1 MAQPTEVPTH
11 APTASVPMDSN
22 IVAIIIATNCVASRD
37 TWSDQGALHQRHH
50 RSWKSCLEGKASELW
65 AICTREDHPPTPATV
80 SSSMF
85 IVAILVLLLLLYHRD
100 PLCCQFLCS
109 CRFFQSPS
117 QYDCPPPY
125 FSSNQRLVG
134 PQSGTPRLE
143 SAAEN
148 PGIQG
153 DELFCVGPPTS
164 YQLPS
169 WEEPRLPSYESVRK
183 KDRQREIHQMIAE
196 RFGLWAEVSPELPP
210 PYEQA
215 LRYPAALS
223 GNGAGS
229 ELSAR
234 QSLPDMLQ
242 ASPTY
247 QPHRN
252 TSV

>member
-1 MAQPTEVPTH
+1 MPPEMMETSEAPSRE
-11 APTASVPMDSN
+11 PTASVPMDSN
-22 IVAIIIATNCVASRD
+22 IAAIIIAT
-37 TWSDQGALHQRHH
+37 
-50 RSWKSCLEGKASELW
+50 
-65 AICTREDHPPTPATV
+65 I
-80 SSSMF
+80 SSSVF

-109 CRFFQSPS
+109 CRFFQNPS

-125 FSSNQRLVG
+125 FSNNQRLAG
-134 PQSGTPRLE
+134 LQPGTQRLE
-143 SAAEN
+143 STAEN
-148 PGIQG
+148 SGTVQG
-153 DELFCVGPPTS
+153 DELFCVGPPSS
-164 YQLPS
+164 YQLPP
-169 WEEPRLPSYESVRK
+169 WEQPRLPSYESVRK

-196 RFGLWAEVSPELPP
+196 RFGLWAEVSQELPP

-223 GNGAGS
+223 GTGAGS

-242 ASPTY
+242 ASPTF

>member
-1 MAQPTEVPTH
+1 MPPEMMETSEAPSRE
-11 APTASVPMDSN
+11 PTASVPMDSN
-22 IVAIIIATNCVASRD
+22 IAAIIIAT
-37 TWSDQGALHQRHH
+37 
-50 RSWKSCLEGKASELW
+50 
-65 AICTREDHPPTPATV
+65 TV
-80 SSSMF
+80 SSSVF

-109 CRFFQSPS
+109 CRFFQNPS
-117 QYDCPPPY
+117 QY
-125 FSSNQRLVG
+125 
-134 PQSGTPRLE
+134 
-143 SAAEN
+143 
-148 PGIQG
+148 G
-153 DELFCVGPPTS
+153 DELFCVGPPSS
-164 YQLPS
+164 YQLPP
-169 WEEPRLPSYESVRK
+169 WEQPRLPSYESVRK

-196 RFGLWAEVSPELPP
+196 RFGLWAEVSQELPP

-223 GNGAGS
+223 GTGAGS

-242 ASPTY
+242 ASPTF